1 MIITYL
7 LIGVGFMFLTV
18 LSNLL
23 LAKVKFQDY
32 DEIVANYE
40 TMPMMRQVAK
50 LLLWTLAWP
59 ILVVVNII
67 YVIYKIKEMRTQQQG
82 LFLFFHACIF
92 IEYSRN

>member
-32 DEIVANYE
+32 DEIVDNCE
-40 TMPMMRQVAK
+40 SMPMMRQIAG
-50 LLLWTLAWP
+50 LLFITLTWP

-67 YVIYKIKEMRTQQQG
+67 YVIYKIKEMRAQ
-82 LFLFFHACIF
+82 
-92 IEYSRN
+92 

>member
-23 LAKVKFQDY
+23 LAKAKFQDY
-32 DEIVANYE
+32 DEIVDDYE
-40 TMPMMRQVAK
+40 YKPMMRQVAE
-50 LLLWTLAWP
+50 LLFVTLAWP

-67 YVIYKIKEMRTQQQG
+67 YVIYKIKEMRAQ
-82 LFLFFHACIF
+82 
-92 IEYSRN
+92 

>member
-23 LAKVKFQDY
+23 LAKVKFQDD
-32 DEIVANYE
+32 DEIVDNCE
-40 TMPMMRQVAK
+40 SMPIMRQIAG
-50 LLLWTLAWP
+50 LLFITLAWP

-67 YVIYKIKEMRTQQQG
+67 YVIYKIKEMRAQ
-82 LFLFFHACIF
+82 
-92 IEYSRN
+92 

>member
-7 LIGVGFMFLTV
+7 LICVGFMFLTV

-32 DEIVANYE
+32 DEIVDNCE
-40 TMPMMRQVAK
+40 FMTMMRQIAG
-50 LLLWTLAWP
+50 LLFITLAWP

-67 YVIYKIKEMRTQQQG
+67 YVIYKIKEMRAQ
-82 LFLFFHACIF
+82 
-92 IEYSRN
+92 

>member
-23 LAKVKFQDY
+23 LAKAKFQNY
-32 DEIVANYE
+32 DEIVADWGF
-40 TMPMMRQVAK
+40 MPMMKQVAD
-50 LLLWTLAWP
+50 LLFITLTWP

-67 YVIYKIKEMRTQQQG
+67 YVIYKIKETRAQ
-82 LFLFFHACIF
+82 
-92 IEYSRN
+92 

>member
-32 DEIVANYE
+32 DEIVDNCEY
-40 TMPMMRQVAK
+40 MPMMRQIAG
-50 LLLWTLAWP
+50 LLF
-59 ILVVVNII
+59 I
-67 YVIYKIKEMRTQQQG
+67 IYKIKEMRAQ
-82 LFLFFHACIF
+82 
-92 IEYSRN
+92 

>member
-23 LAKVKFQDY
+23 LAKAKFQDY
-32 DEIVANYE
+32 DKNVADWGF
-40 TMPMMRQVAK
+40 MPMMQQVAG
-50 LLLWTLAWP
+50 LLFITLAWP

-67 YVIYKIKEMRTQQQG
+67 YVIYKIKEMRAQ
-82 LFLFFHACIF
+82 
-92 IEYSRN
+92 

>member
-32 DEIVANYE
+32 DEIVDNCE
-40 TMPMMRQVAK
+40 SMPMMRQIAG
-50 LLLWTLAWP
+50 LLLITLAWP
-59 ILVVVNII
+59 ILVVVNVI
-67 YVIYKIKEMRTQQQG
+67 YVIYKIKEMRAQ
-82 LFLFFHACIF
+82 
-92 IEYSRN
+92 

>member
-32 DEIVANYE
+32 DEIVDNCE
-40 TMPMMRQVAK
+40 SMPMMQQIAG
-50 LLLWTLAWP
+50 LLFITLAWP

-67 YVIYKIKEMRTQQQG
+67 YVIYKIKEMR
-82 LFLFFHACIF
+82 AK
-92 IEYSRN
+92 